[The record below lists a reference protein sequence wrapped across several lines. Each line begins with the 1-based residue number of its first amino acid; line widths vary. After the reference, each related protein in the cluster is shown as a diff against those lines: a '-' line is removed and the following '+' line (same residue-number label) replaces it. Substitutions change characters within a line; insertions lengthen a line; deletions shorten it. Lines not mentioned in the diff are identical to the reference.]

1 MPESSPNTAS
11 STGAQAADRT
21 YTADEVR
28 VLMADAWMM
37 GHRTNDLSRAEL
49 AEARRAD
56 IKQLLEWVPR
66 RG

>member
-28 VLMADAWMM
+28 ELMARAW
-37 GHRTNDLSRAEL
+37 GYGYDTNNNLTRAEYL
-49 AEARRAD
+49 AAQRDDVA
-56 IKQLLEWVPR
+56 QCLER
-66 RG
+66 FGG